1 MPKVSQ
7 AYLDARRG
15 EILDAAIV
23 CFSREGFHRTTM
35 AEIVKESGVSPG
47 AIYNYFDGK
56 EEIIEAIAEE
66 RREVEL
72 ALIAEATT
80 ASSATIRRSP
90 GENSPETTQAGTVV
104 SALRRLRDAFFGDLK
119 NPKERLRRRLSI
131 QLWAEAQRN
140 PRILKLVRGSFEG
153 PLAMLSGILAE
164 AQRRG
169 EISKEVDAEA
179 TARFLIGA
187 FYGLVLQVEWEG
199 AVRIEPQIELL
210 DVFLGSI
217 SVGGKEDNG

>member
-1 MPKVSQ
+1 MCHMIAGGLMPKVSQ
-7 AYLDARRG
+7 AYLDKRRG
-15 EILDAAIV
+15 EILEAAIV

-47 AIYNYFDGK
+47 AIYNYFESK

-66 RREVEL
+66 RRGVEEN
-72 ALIAEATT
+72 LIAEA
-80 ASSATIRRSP
+80 
-90 GENSPETTQAGTVV
+90 TQAGTVV
-104 SALRRLRDAFFGDLK
+104 DALRRLRDAFFGDLK

-140 PRILKLVRGSFEG
+140 PRGLKLVRGSFEG

-169 EISKEVDAEA
+169 EISKEVEAEP

-187 FYGLVLQVEWEG
+187 FYGLVLQVEWDD
-199 AVRIEPQIELL
+199 AVSVEPQIKLL
-210 DVFLGSI
+210 DIFLESI
-217 SVGGKEDNG
+217 STPAEEDKA

>member
-15 EILDAAIV
+15 EILEAAIA

-35 AEIVKESGVSPG
+35 AEIVKESQVSPG
-47 AIYNYFDGK
+47 AIYNYFDSK

-66 RREVEL
+66 RREVEQ
-72 ALIAEATT
+72 ALIAEA
-80 ASSATIRRSP
+80 S
-90 GENSPETTQAGTVV
+90 EEKTVV
-104 SALRRLRDAFFGDLK
+104 AALRRLRDAFFGDLK
-119 NPKERLRRRLSI
+119 TPKEKLRRRLSI

-140 PRILKLVRGSFEG
+140 PRILRLVRGSFEG
-153 PLAMLSGILAE
+153 PLKMLSGLLAE

-169 EISKEVDAEA
+169 EISGKVNAEA

-187 FYGLVLQVEWEG
+187 FYGLVLQVEWDGELKIEG
-199 AVRIEPQIELL
+199 QIKLL
-210 DVFLGSI
+210 DVFLESI
-217 SVGGKEDNG
+217 STAAEV

>member
-7 AYLDARRG
+7 AYLDARRE

-35 AEIVKESGVSPG
+35 VEIVKESGVSPG
-47 AIYNYFDGK
+47 AIYNYFDSK
-56 EEIIEAIAEE
+56 EEIIEAIAEG

-72 ALIAEATT
+72 ALIAEAT
-80 ASSATIRRSP
+80 
-90 GENSPETTQAGTVV
+90 QADTVV
-104 SALRRLRDAFFGDLK
+104 DALRRLRDAFFGDLK
-119 NPKERLRRRLSI
+119 NPKERLRRKLSI

-153 PLAMLSGILAE
+153 PLKMLSGILAE
-164 AQRRG
+164 AQSRG
-169 EISKEVDAEA
+169 EISRKVDAEA

-187 FYGLVLQVEWEG
+187 FYGLVLQVEWDEE
-199 AVRIEPQIELL
+199 VRFERQIKLL
-210 DVFLGSI
+210 DIFLESI
-217 SVGGKEDNG
+217 SVGGKEDKE

>member
-35 AEIVKESGVSPG
+35 VEIVKESGVSPG
-47 AIYNYFDGK
+47 AIYNYFDSK
-56 EEIIEAIAEE
+56 EEIIEAIAEG

-72 ALIAEATT
+72 ALIAEAT
-80 ASSATIRRSP
+80 
-90 GENSPETTQAGTVV
+90 QADTVV
-104 SALRRLRDAFFGDLK
+104 DALRRLRDAFFGDLK

-153 PLAMLSGILAE
+153 PLKMLSGILAE

-169 EISKEVDAEA
+169 EISEKVDAEA

-187 FYGLVLQVEWEG
+187 FFGLVLQVEWDDE
-199 AVRIEPQIELL
+199 VRIEKQIELL

-217 SVGGKEDNG
+217 SVGGKEDKK

>member
-35 AEIVKESGVSPG
+35 VEIVKESGVSPG
-47 AIYNYFDGK
+47 AIYNYFDSK
-56 EEIIEAIAEE
+56 EEIIEAIAEG

-72 ALIAEATT
+72 ALIAEAT
-80 ASSATIRRSP
+80 
-90 GENSPETTQAGTVV
+90 QADTVV
-104 SALRRLRDAFFGDLK
+104 DALRRLRDAFFGDLK

-153 PLAMLSGILAE
+153 PLKMLSGILAE
-164 AQRRG
+164 AQRRR
-169 EISKEVDAEA
+169 EISGKVDAEA

-187 FYGLVLQVEWEG
+187 FYGLVLQVEWDEELS
-199 AVRIEPQIELL
+199 IERQIRLL
-210 DVFLGSI
+210 DIFLESI
-217 SVGGKEDNG
+217 SVGGKEDKE

>member
-15 EILDAAIV
+15 EILEAAVV

-47 AIYNYFDGK
+47 AIYNYFESK

-66 RREVEL
+66 RRGVEEK
-72 ALIAEATT
+72 LIDEA
-80 ASSATIRRSP
+80 
-90 GENSPETTQAGTVV
+90 TQAGTVV
-104 SALRRLRDAFFGDLK
+104 DALRRLRDAFFGDLK

-153 PLAMLSGILAE
+153 PLAMLSGILSE

-169 EISKEVDAEA
+169 EISGKMDAEA
-179 TARFLIGA
+179 TARCLIGA
-187 FYGLVLQVEWEG
+187 FYGLVLQVEWDG
-199 AVRIEPQIELL
+199 GVRIAPQIELL

-217 SVGGKEDNG
+217 SVGGKEGRD

>member
-7 AYLDARRG
+7 EYLEARRG
-15 EILDAAIV
+15 EILEAAIV

-47 AIYNYFDGK
+47 AIYNYFESK

-66 RREVEL
+66 RRGVEEK
-72 ALIAEATT
+72 LIAEAT
-80 ASSATIRRSP
+80 
-90 GENSPETTQAGTVV
+90 QAATVV
-104 SALRRLRDAFFGDLK
+104 EALRRLRDAFFGDLK

-140 PRILKLVRGSFEG
+140 PKVLKLVRRSFEG
-153 PLAMLSGILAE
+153 PLAMLSGILSE

-169 EISKEVDAEA
+169 EISGKVDAEA

-187 FYGLVLQVEWEG
+187 FYGLVLQVEWDGGVSVEG
-199 AVRIEPQIELL
+199 QIRLL
-210 DVFLGSI
+210 DVFLESI
-217 SVGGKEDNG
+217 STAGRKDKD

>member
-7 AYLDARRG
+7 AYLDARRE

-35 AEIVKESGVSPG
+35 VEIVKESGVSPG
-47 AIYNYFDGK
+47 AIYNYFDSK
-56 EEIIEAIAEE
+56 EEIIEAIAEG

-72 ALIAEATT
+72 ALIAEAT
-80 ASSATIRRSP
+80 
-90 GENSPETTQAGTVV
+90 QADTVV
-104 SALRRLRDAFFGDLK
+104 DALRRLRDAFFGDLK
-119 NPKERLRRRLSI
+119 NPKERLRRKLSI

-153 PLAMLSGILAE
+153 PLKMLSGILAE
-164 AQRRG
+164 AQSRG
-169 EISKEVDAEA
+169 EISGKVDAEA

-187 FYGLVLQVEWEG
+187 FYGLVLQVEWDEE
-199 AVRIEPQIELL
+199 VRFERPIKLPDI
-210 DVFLGSI
+210 FLESI
-217 SVGGKEDNG
+217 SVGGKEDKE

>member
-23 CFSREGFHRTTM
+23 CFAREGFHRTTM
-35 AEIVKESGVSPG
+35 AEIVKESEVSPG

-66 RREVEL
+66 RREVEQ
-72 ALIAEATT
+72 ALIAEAT
-80 ASSATIRRSP
+80 R
-90 GENSPETTQAGTVV
+90 AGTVV
-104 SALRRLRDAFFGDLK
+104 EALRRLRDGFFGDLK
-119 NPKERLRRRLSI
+119 TPKERLRRRLSI

-140 PRILKLVRGSFEG
+140 PRILRLVRGSFEG
-153 PLAMLSGILAE
+153 PLKMLSGILAE

-169 EISKEVDAEA
+169 EISGKVDAEA

-187 FYGLVLQVEWEG
+187 FYGLVLQVEWDGELK
-199 AVRIEPQIELL
+199 IEPQIRLL
-210 DVFLGSI
+210 DVFLESISMTGSI
-217 SVGGKEDNG
+217 

>member
-15 EILDAAIV
+15 EILEAAIA

-35 AEIVKESGVSPG
+35 AEIVKESQVSPG
-47 AIYNYFDGK
+47 AIYNYFDSK

-66 RREVEL
+66 RRQVEQ
-72 ALIAEATT
+72 ALIAEA
-80 ASSATIRRSP
+80 S
-90 GENSPETTQAGTVV
+90 EEKTVV
-104 SALRRLRDAFFGDLK
+104 AALRRLRDTFFGDLK
-119 NPKERLRRRLSI
+119 TPKERSRRRLSI

-140 PRILKLVRGSFEG
+140 PRILRLVRGSFEG
-153 PLAMLSGILAE
+153 PLKMLSGILAE

-169 EISKEVDAEA
+169 EISGKVDAEA

-187 FYGLVLQVEWEG
+187 FYGLVLQVEWDGELK
-199 AVRIEPQIELL
+199 IEAQIKLL
-210 DVFLGSI
+210 DVFLESI
-217 SVGGKEDNG
+217 STAAEA

>member
-35 AEIVKESGVSPG
+35 VEIVKESELSPG
-47 AIYNYFDGK
+47 AIYNYFDSK
-56 EEIIEAIAEE
+56 EEIIEAIAEQ
-66 RREVEL
+66 RREVEQ
-72 ALIAEATT
+72 ALIAEAT
-80 ASSATIRRSP
+80 
-90 GENSPETTQAGTVV
+90 EEKTVV
-104 SALRRLRDAFFGDLK
+104 GALRKLRDAFFGDLK
-119 NPKERLRRRLSI
+119 TPKERLRRRLSI

-140 PRILKLVRGSFEG
+140 PRILRLVRGSLEG
-153 PLAMLSGILAE
+153 PLKMLSGILSE

-169 EISKEVDAEA
+169 EISGKVDAEA

-187 FYGLVLQVEWEG
+187 FYGLVLQVEWDGEL
-199 AVRIEPQIELL
+199 RIEPQIELL
-210 DVFLGSI
+210 NVFLEAI
-217 SVGGKEDNG
+217 SVTEIEDK

>member
-35 AEIVKESGVSPG
+35 AEIVKESELSPG
-47 AIYNYFDGK
+47 AIYNYFESK

-66 RREVEL
+66 RRGVEA
-72 ALIAEATT
+72 ALIAEAT
-80 ASSATIRRSP
+80 
-90 GENSPETTQAGTVV
+90 EEKTVV
-104 SALRRLRDAFFGDLK
+104 AALRRLRDAFFGDLK
-119 NPKERLRRRLSI
+119 TPKERLRRRLSI

-140 PRILKLVRGSFEG
+140 PRILKLVRGSFEA

-169 EISKEVDAEA
+169 EISGKVDAEA
-179 TARFLIGA
+179 MARFLIGA
-187 FYGLVLQVEWEG
+187 FYGLVLQVEWDGE
-199 AVRIEPQIELL
+199 VKVEKQIELL
-210 DVFLGSI
+210 DVFLESI
-217 SVGGKEDNG
+217 AVGGKDDKA